1 MAEQESIHPNM
12 TITIPETTNGLA
24 FAENIQRQLITSYL
38 FTGKMPQ
45 DTKEQAL
52 LIKLLGDM
60 SKQELTKMRL
70 DIDKQGVSANE
81 QLAREIA
88 KFAAGLGGG
97 NPFEDKSAAPN
108 PEKAPTPDLT
118 QLPNLDIPE
127 GEMDLT
133 PRS

>member
-1 MAEQESIHPNM
+1 MAEQESVHPSM
-12 TITIPETTNGLA
+12 TITLPETTNTLA

-38 FTGKMPQ
+38 FSGKMPT

>member
-1 MAEQESIHPNM
+1 MAEQESIHPSM
-12 TITIPETTNGLA
+12 TITLPETTNSLS

-38 FTGKMPQ
+38 YSGRMPT

-81 QLAREIA
+81 QLAREISR
-88 KFAAGLGGG
+88 FAAGLGGI
-97 NPFEDKSAAPN
+97 NPFEDKTVQPT
-108 PEKAPTPDLT
+108 EDKAPTPDLS
-118 QLPNLDIPE
+118 QFPAIDIPD

>member
-1 MAEQESIHPNM
+1 MAEQESVHPKM
-12 TITIPETTNGLA
+12 VITVPETVNTLA
-24 FAENIQRQLITSYL
+24 FAENLQRQLITSYL
-38 FTGKMPQ
+38 FEGHLPT

-70 DIDKQGVSANE
+70 DIDKQGVNANE

-88 KFAAGLGGG
+88 TFAAGLGSI
-97 NPFEDKSAAPN
+97 NPFENKSATPTDA
-108 PEKAPTPDLT
+108 KAPVPDLT
-118 QLPNLDIPE
+118 QLPSIDIPD

>member
-1 MAEQESIHPNM
+1 
-12 TITIPETTNGLA
+12 
-24 FAENIQRQLITSYL
+24 
-38 FTGKMPQ
+38 MPT

>member
-1 MAEQESIHPNM
+1 MAEQESVHPSM
-12 TITIPETTNGLA
+12 TITLPETTNTLA

>member
-1 MAEQESIHPNM
+1 M
-12 TITIPETTNGLA
+12 TITLPETTNTLA

-38 FTGKMPQ
+38 FSGKMPT

-52 LIKLLGDM
+52 LVKLLGDM